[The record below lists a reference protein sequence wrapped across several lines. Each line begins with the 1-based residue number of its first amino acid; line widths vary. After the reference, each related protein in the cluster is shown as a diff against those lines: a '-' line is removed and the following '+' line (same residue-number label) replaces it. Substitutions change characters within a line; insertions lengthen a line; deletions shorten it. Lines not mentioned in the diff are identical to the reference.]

1 MQRPPFFPDPYFG
14 WTFYAVLVA
23 FTLLGAYVDL
33 RKAVL
38 PKKLTLS
45 LLAVG
50 VVFNI
55 VRGAWL
61 GQAGGELRWLATGN
75 LWLGALDGLLFSL
88 LGFVLTTVLFFIFWV
103 MKLCGG
109 GDVKLFAA
117 LGAWVGFRHAIFIML
132 ASVLVMVVLL
142 IGRVLFGGL
151 RPMAVKKRI
160 KESQV
165 IQGGPG
171 KGKWKMTYA
180 LPVSI
185 SVAVVLLWFYRFD
198 LHLAVRPVNSTPVHA
213 EAHND

>member
-23 FTLLGAYVDL
+23 FTLLGAYLDL

-38 PKKLTLS
+38 PKTLTLS

-61 GQAGGELRWLATGN
+61 GQIGGELRWLSTGS
-75 LWLGALDGLLFSL
+75 LWLGALDGFLFSL
-88 LGFVLTTVLFFIFWV
+88 LGFVLTTVLFFVMWA

-117 LGAWVGFRHAIFIML
+117 LGAWVGFWYAIFIML
-132 ASVLVMVVLL
+132 ASVLVMVVMLF
-142 IGRVLFGGL
+142 GRVLFGGL

-171 KGKWKMTYA
+171 KGKWRMTYA
-180 LPVSI
+180 LPVAI

-198 LHLAVRPVNSTPVHA
+198 LNLAVRPANSTPVHA

>member
-23 FTLLGAYVDL
+23 FTLLGAYLDL

-38 PKKLTLS
+38 PKTLTLS

-61 GQAGGELRWLATGN
+61 GQIGGELRWLSTGS
-75 LWLGALDGLLFSL
+75 LWLGALDGFLFSL
-88 LGFVLTTVLFFIFWV
+88 LGFVLTTVLFFVMWA

-117 LGAWVGFRHAIFIML
+117 LGRLGRLLVRHLHHARL
-132 ASVLVMVVLL
+132 GPRDGGHAVWPRAVRRTQAD
-142 IGRVLFGGL
+142 GREKTHQGIAGDSRRAGQGQVEDDL
-151 RPMAVKKRI
+151 RPAGGDLGGRRAALVLPFR
-160 KESQV
+160 SQPGRSPDELHPGAC
-165 IQGGPG
+165 GGPQ
-171 KGKWKMTYA
+171 
-180 LPVSI
+180 
-185 SVAVVLLWFYRFD
+185 
-198 LHLAVRPVNSTPVHA
+198 
-213 EAHND
+213 